1 MKALKGGD
9 QFLSTVGLLMDD
21 IRYDATFF
29 YQLCYSH
36 VRREGNIV
44 AHSLARY
51 ALEITNFMRGWRMFH
66 HLYFLLSEMTLF
78 NKSSWFCPSK
88 QEKKRDYFKF

>member
-44 AHSLARY
+44 AHSLAIY
-51 ALEITNFMRGWRMFH
+51 ALEITDFIAWI
-66 HLYFLLSEMTLF
+66 EDVPPPLF
-78 NKSSWFCPSK
+78 SVV
-88 QEKKRDYFKF
+88 RDDIVSFR